1 MRNIGITSQEMVFPV
16 FTLCCCSDNDWLQ
29 DMFCSCWPL
38 HPSPRT
44 PDEDKEVYVFGNLAL
59 ASRLVLLLWAAWEA
73 AQLCVMYK
81 LRTPLG
87 KPQDTF
93 TNIESK

>member
-1 MRNIGITSQEMVFPV
+1 VNESMGNFVCYSA
-16 FTLCCCSDNDWLQ
+16 SDWLQ

-38 HPSPRT
+38 QFSPRAA
-44 PDEDKEVYVFGNLAL
+44 DEDKATFVFGNLAL
-59 ASRLVLLLWAAWEA
+59 ASNLVMLLWAAWEA

>member
-1 MRNIGITSQEMVFPV
+1 MDENKDNFA
-16 FTLCCCSDNDWLQ
+16 CYSDNSWLQ

-38 HPSPRT
+38 QPSPRT
-44 PDEDKEVYVFGNLAL
+44 ADDDKASFVFGNLAM
-59 ASRLVLLLWAAWEA
+59 ASNLVMLLWAAWEA
-73 AQLCVMYK
+73 AQFCVTCK

-93 TNIESK
+93 TNIESE